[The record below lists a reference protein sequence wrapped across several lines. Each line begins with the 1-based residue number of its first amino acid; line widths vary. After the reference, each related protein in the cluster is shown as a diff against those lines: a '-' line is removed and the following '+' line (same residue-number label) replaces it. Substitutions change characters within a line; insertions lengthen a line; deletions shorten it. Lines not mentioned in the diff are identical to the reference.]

1 MIYKKEKCF
10 NPADNTVLDCPS
22 VDYKINRDTYRN
34 EKILYLLLSII
45 MFVVALLVIIFS
57 KSYVMQTIASV
68 FMGGILSI
76 LVWLL
81 TIRQQDKINFQL
93 ATIDMNIMAID
104 EHLEFINSK
113 VAFINPDE
121 YGLVGVD
128 SKHLV
133 YRFMFLFQLTVN
145 LDADKMIESS
155 DLKLKFSDDNEY
167 SLHDY
172 IDKCES
178 ICMNKFAGFTI
189 LQDKWEKVIELNLYT
204 IDRHLKE
211 LKKKLLRY
219 KMYIN
224 YGNVPQRYRK

>member
-1 MIYKKEKCF
+1 MIYKKEKWF

-22 VDYKINRDTYRN
+22 VNYKINRDTYRY
-34 EKILYLLLSII
+34 EKILYLVLSII
-45 MFVVALLVIIFS
+45 MLVVALLVIFFS

-68 FMGGILSI
+68 FMGGILSM

-113 VAFINPDE
+113 VVFINPDE
-121 YGLVGVD
+121 YGLVGAD

-133 YRFMFLFQLTVN
+133 YRFMFLFQLAVN

-155 DLKLKFSDDNEY
+155 DLRLKFSDDNEY

-178 ICMNKFAGFTI
+178 ICTNKFAGFTI
-189 LQDKWEKVIELNLYT
+189 LQDKWEKVIEGNLYT
-204 IDRHLKE
+204 IDCHLKE